1 MSCGCV
7 KETWG
12 STSILNEL
20 GVSFNIF
27 RISGIMQWMSVQ
39 TGAAAANTAG
49 MILAVPAAPPAEFVE
64 DIGQRAPPV
73 LQSPH
78 GRSACMHEA
87 VRHAP
92 GPGVHVDP

>member
-27 RISGIMQWMSVQ
+27 LISGIMQWMSVQ

-64 DIGQRAPPV
+64 DIGQRAPHA
-73 LQSPH
+73 SPAEPA
-78 GRSACMHEA
+78 RAERMHA
-87 VRHAP
+87 
-92 GPGVHVDP
+92 

>member
-1 MSCGCV
+1 
-7 KETWG
+7 
-12 STSILNEL
+12 
-20 GVSFNIF
+20 
-27 RISGIMQWMSVQ
+27 MQWVPVQ
-39 TGAAAANTAG
+39 TGAAAANAAG

-87 VRHAP
+87 VRPAP
-92 GPGVHVDP
+92 PGCACRSLIPRGRRTPMPLPRLLLD